1 MEESSKALTAYTEYE
16 ALGPGRSLAKLC
28 EALGKSSGYTR
39 QLETW
44 SSQFHWQTRTKAYDA
59 VQIAKEAEE
68 KRRKRDEAIEAMNER
83 QALIG
88 TTQQSRALKMIDELI
103 KAEKFG
109 SYAAVQLLKLAI
121 EVERL
126 ARGAPSTQHIKLTGK
141 DNGPIQTSGIA
152 IYLPQKGPEV

>member
-1 MEESSKALTAYTEYE
+1 MEETTKSAYAYAQYE

-28 EALGKSSGYTR
+28 DVLGKSSGYVR

-44 SSQFHWQTRTKAYDA
+44 SSQFQWQARAKAYDT

-68 KRRKRDEAIEAMNER
+68 RRRKRDEAIEAMNER

-103 KAEKFG
+103 KADKFG
-109 SYAAVQLLKLAI
+109 SYAAVQLLKLAL
-121 EVERL
+121 EVERE
-126 ARGAPSTQHIKLTGK
+126 ARGANVAKVEVTGK
-141 DNGPIQTSGIA
+141 DAGPIAISGIA

>member
-59 VQIAKEAEE
+59 VQIAKEA
-68 KRRKRDEAIEAMNER
+68 MNER

-103 KAEKFG
+103 KTEKFG